1 MEMSSERLVPAAP
14 QAVWDALNAPETL
27 RNCIAGCEKIE
38 LIGPDQYDVGM
49 SIKIGPV
56 SAKFKGKMSLND
68 IVAPDSYSILF
79 EGQGGMAGFA
89 KGSAAV
95 QLLPQENDGGTL
107 LRYQVQ
113 AQVGGKL
120 AQLGSRL
127 IDSSARKMADDF
139 FARFVALFAL
149 SPTADEV
156 SEDAGVATLAPENDA
171 QGKNGG
177 GVKNLWARM
186 TK

>member
-27 RNCIAGCEKIE
+27 RSCIAGCEKIE
-38 LIGPDQYDVGM
+38 LVGPDQYDVAM

-56 SAKFKGKMSLND
+56 SARFKGKMSLND
-68 IVAPDSYSILF
+68 IVAPDAYSILF

-95 QLLPQENDGGTL
+95 QLVPQEGDAGTL
-107 LRYQVQ
+107 LKYQVQ

-127 IDSSARKMADDF
+127 IDSSAKKMADDF
-139 FARFVALFAL
+139 FARFVALFA
-149 SPTADEV
+149 PAPVAVDAPADDGA
-156 SEDAGVATLAPENDA
+156 SALASGDAGV
-171 QGKNGG
+171 
-177 GVKNLWARM
+177 VKNLWARM